1 MGPLSKCVIGAAAYL
16 LMSSCSK
23 HSDTNQIDLPG
34 TSLSQIAKNSS
45 LKKHRPVLYKVE
57 YLGARNASSAG
68 KAILYNDK
76 KTRPSSAFVARD
88 PRRQSGQG
96 LSYMVANKYST
107 NSGSNIQQQS
117 AAFDRAMNSWAG
129 TNCSRL
135 SFRKLQPAG
144 AVGYISSL
152 LGFGGSQNYMADIVH
167 AGFLDAA
174 FFDQIVSGGSG
185 YILAATFT
193 LIFFDENGMPT
204 DIDKNGANDIA
215 FQETYYN
222 NNFNWTTSSSTD
234 YDIESV
240 ALHETGHALGLGH
253 YGKGELQRNGQ
264 LKFSPRAVMN
274 PVYQGVLREIKG
286 PDKSYECLIWKNWIN

>member
-1 MGPLSKCVIGAAAYL
+1 MGPLSKCLFWASAYL
-16 LMSSCSK
+16 LLSSCSK
-23 HSDTNQIDLPG
+23 HSDTDQIVIAES
-34 TSLSQIAKNSS
+34 SLSQVAKNSS
-45 LKKHRPVLYKVE
+45 YKNHRPVLYKVE
-57 YLGARNASSAG
+57 YLGAQNASSAG
-68 KAILYNDK
+68 RPILYNDK
-76 KTRPSSAFVARD
+76 KTRPSSAFVAKD
-88 PRRQSGQG
+88 PRRQTGLG

-117 AAFDRAMNSWAG
+117 ATFDRAMNSWAS

-135 SFRKLQPAG
+135 SFRKLQPAA

-152 LGFGGSQNYMADIVH
+152 LGFGGSQNYLADIVH

-174 FFDQIVSGGSG
+174 FFDQIVSGGSEF
-185 YILAATFT
+185 ILAATFT
-193 LIFFDENGMPT
+193 LIFFDENGIPT

-222 NNFNWTTSSSTD
+222 NSFSWTTSISSD
-234 YDIESV
+234 YDIETV

-253 YGKGELQRNGQ
+253 YGKGELHKNGQ